1 MSHIAVV
8 VALVRRSA
16 TVHDNGAKS
25 VTKEQSCGQTFCLVN
40 CDCGAR
46 LMRGGGGQALHPRK
60 LLVCV
65 ADRSPALRVEFW
77 VVNAHHRLLPVLA
90 AAAEILSDFLSTF

>member
-46 LMRGGGGQALHPRK
+46 LMRGGGGSSTASEK
-60 LLVCV
+60 AVSVCGG
-65 ADRSPALRVEFW
+65 
-77 VVNAHHRLLPVLA
+77 
-90 AAAEILSDFLSTF
+90 